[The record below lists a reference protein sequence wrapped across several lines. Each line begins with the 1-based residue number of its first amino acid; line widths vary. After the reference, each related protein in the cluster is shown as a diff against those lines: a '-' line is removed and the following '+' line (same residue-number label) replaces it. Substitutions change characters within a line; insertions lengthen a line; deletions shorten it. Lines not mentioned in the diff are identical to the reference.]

1 MRQIPLAI
9 SPPPATDF
17 DSFVVG
23 PNAEAVAHLRA
34 LRRVGAPVL
43 LWGPPGCGKTR
54 LLHALVAAR
63 LAAGERVAWFDAA
76 DAPPWPL
83 SDGAALVVVDDC
95 ARLDEAR
102 QHAAFALFEE
112 AAGAGVQWVAASRLP
127 PVDLPLR
134 EDLRT
139 RLAWGHVFALQ
150 PLSDD
155 ETRGALRREADRRG
169 ILLSDEVIAFLLARL
184 PRDLGHLMGLLDA
197 IDRYSLAVQRSVTV
211 PLVKALLAE
220 RAVAGMPA

>member
-17 DSFVVG
+17 ESIVVG

-34 LRRVGAPVL
+34 LGGAGAPVL

-54 LLHALVAAR
+54 LLRASATAR
-63 LAAGERVAWFDAA
+63 LAAGERVDWFDAA
-76 DAPPWPL
+76 VALPWTL
-83 SDGAALVVVDDC
+83 SPGATLVVVDDC
-95 ARLDEAR
+95 ERLDDAH
-102 QHAAFALFEE
+102 QHAAFTLFDE
-112 AAGAGVQWVAASRLP
+112 AAAAAVQWAAASRLP

-150 PLSDD
+150 PLSD
-155 ETRGALRREADRRG
+155 EQTRCVLRREADRRG
-169 ILLSDEVIAFLLARL
+169 ILLSDDVIAYLLARL
-184 PRDLGHLMGLLDA
+184 PRDLGHLMALLDA
-197 IDRYSLAVQRSVTV
+197 LDGYSLAVQRAVTV
-211 PLVKALLAE
+211 PLVKALIAE
-220 RAVAGMPA
+220 RESAGVPT